1 MAVPE
6 IKGRDCMIYDE
17 KQQVIAEE
25 LEHSSIFFEE
35 QHPSFLLSEE
45 QLAFSEEAHDDC
57 FFVSELQVAL
67 FAVELLFSFSLEQH
81 DFLESEDEHDSF
93 FRYLFYLLKLKPF
106 ATFLSFSLT
115 TNSFLFSLDFSVAN
129 FAATIWALDD
139 IVTKN
144 ISAIVKIIDF
154 FILYD
159 FFDEKQIY

>member
-1 MAVPE
+1 MALKCV
-6 IKGRDCMIYDE
+6 INYNYLSSFDL
-17 KQQVIAEE
+17 QQVLVVE

-93 FRYLFYLLKLKPF
+93 FRYLFDLLKYIIIH
-106 ATFLSFSLT
+106 SFFT
-115 TNSFLFSLDFSVAN
+115 
-129 FAATIWALDD
+129 
-139 IVTKN
+139 
-144 ISAIVKIIDF
+144 
-154 FILYD
+154 
-159 FFDEKQIY
+159 Q